1 MDDKKFSKTKI
12 CLQCVF
18 VFLQIMPCVFCVKN
32 WLLDMNAYGFR
43 LYKKVNPD
51 NRTVVGIYFFCE
63 QNYLCALQ
71 RYFNLV
77 QFATELFVG
86 FGKVGDSFAS
96 M

>member
-1 MDDKKFSKTKI
+1 MCVCFFANNALCVLCEKRAARYERIWVQAIQKSKSRQQNG
-12 CLQCVF
+12 CRD
-18 VFLQIMPCVFCVKN
+18 
-32 WLLDMNAYGFR
+32 LL
-43 LYKKVNPD
+43 
-51 NRTVVGIYFFCE
+51 FCE

-86 FGKVGDSFAS
+86 FSKVGDSFAS

>member
-1 MDDKKFSKTKI
+1 MCVCFFANDALCGFCEKGAGCNERKWVQAIQKSKSRQQNG
-12 CLQCVF
+12 CRD
-18 VFLQIMPCVFCVKN
+18 
-32 WLLDMNAYGFR
+32 LL
-43 LYKKVNPD
+43 
-51 NRTVVGIYFFCE
+51 FCE